1 MTYYPF
7 MDVFFDVLRKLLC
20 KLAFLLRKL
29 TFLVTLKVE
38 RLIKINEMPHED
50 MTRHDA
56 IDSSFT
62 FNVIFFKKIFS

>member
-1 MTYYPF
+1 MSSENSFVTK
-7 MDVFFDVLRKLLC
+7 FFLEKTDSIPLQ
-20 KLAFLLRKL
+20 
-29 TFLVTLKVE
+29 LVTLKVE

-62 FNVIFFKKIFS
+62 FNVDFVIFSF